1 MPMYYFHLRDGQDIL
16 LDPEGR
22 DLASLPEVMAVT
34 LREARELIS
43 HDARE
48 GHIRLDLRLD
58 IEDGER
64 RIVHSLAFA
73 DAVRIVP
80 ADS

>member
-1 MPMYYFHLRDGQDIL
+1 MPFYYFHLRDGQDIL
-16 LDPEGR
+16 LDPDGR
-22 DLASLPEVMAVT
+22 ELANLDQAMTVA
-34 LREARELIS
+34 LREARELIA
-43 HDARE
+43 HDARD

-58 IEDGER
+58 LENGDG